1 MVPPFRVSQ
10 GVAAA
15 KLPNGMHHHRH
26 RHHHHNHHHHHHH
39 HTLVPPCS
47 HCEHQEIDQLK
58 THYTAFRIA
67 RAIRVLT
74 IADHLS
80 CTLPPRI
87 RHRRWHDRPPH
98 GGRSPGRWAGRG
110 RRAPSAVGARRQ
122 GRALSNIC
130 LLVGK
135 CALGRFAKCGLR
147 TLPPAAWFYCGSGS
161 FDSQAGA
168 WRRAC
173 ETRSFGANFAR
184 QDKTSVSVRDPWTRP
199 QDHPD
204 PSLVPSA

>member
-1 MVPPFRVSQ
+1 MKVLWLARSVVCALSDQDFGAKGCGHRSWHTITTLPARTRVQSTRRHVPMVTHWTSAGTHTIWCMVPPFRVSQ

-15 KLPNGMHHHRH
+15 KLPNGMHHHH
-26 RHHHHNHHHHHHH
+26 HHNHHHNHHHHHHH

-98 GGRSPGRWAGRG
+98 GGRSP
-110 RRAPSAVGARRQ
+110 AV
-122 GRALSNIC
+122 C
-130 LLVGK
+130 D
-135 CALGRFAKCGLR
+135 
-147 TLPPAAWFYCGSGS
+147 TPP
-161 FDSQAGA
+161 
-168 WRRAC
+168 
-173 ETRSFGANFAR
+173 
-184 QDKTSVSVRDPWTRP
+184 
-199 QDHPD
+199 
-204 PSLVPSA
+204 